1 MPARSALVRRSRSAA
16 ARRPRTTARRWARGI
31 STSRRGNACASSAR
45 HWPAWAP
52 ASTMSPGRGS
62 SRPPLAAGAR
72 SAGPTARSSERS
84 SRRPRWS
91 GCVASS
97 TPNGWWRSKRRRI
110 VPATRTMADDTERIR
125 KLVEVVRRL
134 RSPQGCPWDR
144 EQTHASLRATML
156 EEAYEVLEA
165 IDELSIP
172 KLREELGDVLLQV
185 LMQSDIAAEA
195 GDFTVGDVADAV
207 REKLVRRHPHVFGQT
222 VVSGSDEVVR
232 NWEALKAVDYGRES
246 ALAGVQRS
254 LPALQWAWSLQR
266 RAANVG
272 FDWPSVDG
280 ALDKVREELEELRE
294 APTVEA
300 REAEFGD
307 LLFTLVNVARKLGMN
322 PEDALRAATGRFE
335 ARFRIMEQK
344 AKAQGQDLKDLP
356 IEELDQYWEAAKRN
370 GGRHSESTGLANA
383 GT

>member
-1 MPARSALVRRSRSAA
+1 M
-16 ARRPRTTARRWARGI
+16 T
-31 STSRRGNACASSAR
+31 
-45 HWPAWAP
+45 
-52 ASTMSPGRGS
+52 
-62 SRPPLAAGAR
+62 
-72 SAGPTARSSERS
+72 
-84 SRRPRWS
+84 
-91 GCVASS
+91 
-97 TPNGWWRSKRRRI
+97 
-110 VPATRTMADDTERIR
+110 DDIARIR
-125 KLVEVVRRL
+125 DLVEVVRRL

-165 IDELSIP
+165 IDEQSMP

-185 LMQSDIAAEA
+185 LMQSEIATQA

-207 REKLVRRHPHVFGQT
+207 REKLVRRHPHVFGAT
-222 VVSGSDEVVR
+222 VVSGSEEVVR
-232 NWEALKAVDYGRES
+232 NWEALKAAEYGRES
-246 ALAGVQRS
+246 ALDGVQRS

-280 ALDKVREELEELRE
+280 PLDKVREELEELRE

-307 LLFTLVNVARKLGMN
+307 LLFSLVNVARKLGMN

-344 AKAQGQDLKDLP
+344 AKGEGQDLKDLP
-356 IEELDQYWEAAKRN
+356 LDALDQYWEAAKRN
-370 GGRHSESTGLANA
+370 G
-383 GT
+383 

>member
-1 MPARSALVRRSRSAA
+1 M
-16 ARRPRTTARRWARGI
+16 T
-31 STSRRGNACASSAR
+31 
-45 HWPAWAP
+45 
-52 ASTMSPGRGS
+52 
-62 SRPPLAAGAR
+62 
-72 SAGPTARSSERS
+72 
-84 SRRPRWS
+84 
-91 GCVASS
+91 
-97 TPNGWWRSKRRRI
+97 
-110 VPATRTMADDTERIR
+110 DDIARIR
-125 KLVEVVRRL
+125 DLVEVVRRL

-165 IDELSIP
+165 IDEQSMP

-185 LMQSDIAAEA
+185 LMQSEIATQA

-207 REKLVRRHPHVFGQT
+207 REKLVRRHPHVFGAT
-222 VVSGSDEVVR
+222 VVSGSEEVVR
-232 NWEALKAVDYGRES
+232 NWEALKAAEYGRES
-246 ALAGVQRS
+246 ALDGVQRS

-280 ALDKVREELEELRE
+280 PLDKVREELEELRE

-307 LLFTLVNVARKLGMN
+307 LLFSLVNVARKLGMN
-322 PEDALRAATGRFE
+322 PEDALRAATSRFE

-344 AKAQGQDLKDLP
+344 AKAEGQDLKDLP
-356 IEELDQYWEAAKRN
+356 LDELDQYWEAAKRN
-370 GGRHSESTGLANA
+370 G
-383 GT
+383 